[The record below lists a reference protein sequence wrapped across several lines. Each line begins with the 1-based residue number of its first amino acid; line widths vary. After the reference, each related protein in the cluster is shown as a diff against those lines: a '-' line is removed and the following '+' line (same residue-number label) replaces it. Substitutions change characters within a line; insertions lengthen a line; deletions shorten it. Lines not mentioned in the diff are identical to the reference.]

1 MTITSSGWPVSG
13 GAIPNGRLPEQ
24 QFSSNILK
32 DGHDRDSD
40 LYVIEQSPL
49 FIVGIALF
57 FCKTLV
63 KCILSYI

>member
-32 DGHDRDSD
+32 DGRDSD

-49 FIVGIALF
+49 FIVGIA
-57 FCKTLV
+57 
-63 KCILSYI
+63 